1 MNITS
6 NSADHKLTAHPRGS
20 LRELWAISF
29 PLMLSLMSSSL
40 MFFWDRLLL
49 ARFSIE
55 AHNAA
60 TSAGTIVAFLQFAFI
75 CTTCIAEVFV
85 GQYYGAGKKEKT
97 AIPVWQMIWMSLGS
111 VFIFVPLGLF
121 AGDYIFAGSIYEAME
136 INYFYYMMCFGPIFC
151 LASSLS
157 AFYIGRGSVK
167 FVTLTVIAANVLNTL
182 LAYVFIFGIEPYFS
196 PMGITGAALATG
208 ISQLFQALVL
218 FVDFLSKKNR
228 DTYGTGNF
236 RFSWDDF
243 YICVKLGFPS
253 SIAHT
258 IEILAWALFFR
269 MLMATGEEQL
279 TVVSIAQ
286 SIFFL
291 FTFLTEGVSKGAT
304 AIAANM
310 IGAKEWKSLWK
321 LLHSGIKFYIFLFVI
336 FGSFL
341 AFDPSPLIH
350 LFLPADTE
358 TSPEVYKLIASSCLW
373 VWIFFLLDGIHW
385 LVVGLLTAVGDTKF
399 VFKVGSS
406 TVWLFAL
413 LPTYILVVI
422 QGHPADMAWA
432 MTAFYGL
439 ITSGL
444 YLYRFYSMR
453 WKNNLVLA
461 T

>member
-1 MNITS
+1 MNHST
-6 NSADHKLTAHPRGS
+6 HHQLTAYPRGS

-60 TSAGTIVAFLQFAFI
+60 TSAGTIVTFLQFAFL

-97 AIPVWQMIWMSLGS
+97 AIPVWQMIWMSLGTTLFFIPIALFGGD
-111 VFIFVPLGLF
+111 FIFS
-121 AGDYIFAGSIYEAME
+121 GSIYQSLETD
-136 INYFYYMMCFGPIFC
+136 YFFYMMCFSPIFC
-151 LASSLS
+151 LASALS
-157 AFYIGRGSVK
+157 TFYIGRGSMK
-167 FVTLTVIAANVLNTL
+167 FVTTIMILANVLNTL
-182 LAYVFIFGIEPYFS
+182 LAYLLIFGVEPCIA
-196 PMGITGAALATG
+196 PLGIIGAAVATG
-208 ISQLFQALVL
+208 ISQLFQVIAL
-218 FVDFLSKKNR
+218 FIDFLSQKNR
-228 DTYGTGNF
+228 EHYGTGC
-236 RFSWDDF
+236 FSF
-243 YICVKLGFPS
+243 SKEEFFKCIRLGFPS
-253 SIAHT
+253 SLAHT

-269 MLMATGEEQL
+269 MLMNTSEEHL
-279 TVVSIAQ
+279 TVASIAQ

-291 FTFLTEGVSKGAT
+291 FTFLTEGISKGAT
-304 AIAANM
+304 TIAANM
-310 IGAKEWKSLWK
+310 IGAKQWDTLWK
-321 LLHSGIKFYIFLFVI
+321 LLHSGIKFYIVLFVV

-341 AFDPSPLIH
+341 AFNPDPLIP
-350 LFLPADTE
+350 LFLPTE
-358 TSPEVYKLIASSCLW
+358 AATSPKVYALIASSCLW

-399 VFKVGSS
+399 IFKVGSS
-406 TVWLFAL
+406 TIWLFAL
-413 LPTYILVVI
+413 LPTYLLVVV
-422 QGHPADMAWA
+422 QGHQADMAWA

-439 ITSGL
+439 ITSAL

-453 WKNNLVLA
+453 WKNNLALA